1 MEISLDLIMLLTNGV
16 FTLLCGF
23 VIVYLLLL
31 KRLVPSLFY
40 YSWITGFFI
49 YGIEII
55 LRVLG
60 VIPQILVEAMVFGAF
75 VCFATGVLYLSR
87 AKILLAILAVISCFS
102 FVFVFIYLSGIIS
115 SSILA
120 AFGGSVVYLF
130 VAAAIVHQRF
140 IFGISTERLAIGW
153 LLLYYTNIFLPNM
166 GWITDIFAILAKI
179 LILMGIV
186 NYDFIVIAK
195 KAREKHFP
203 PPEAGYGREGG
214 FKLLFSSENQN
225 AMLRESNWLRKRIEI
240 NVKQGLETSIF
251 AFQDVVPHN
260 ELRSLKW
267 ISPEKVFIYLFSSS
281 AQKAKSEFT
290 VLPMG
295 LAQIGAA
302 LSQVMKQNK
311 SSENGCVVVFFH
323 LSLLI
328 QLYGTDAVYE
338 MLLNKMGYLRENG
351 ITLYLVFYPSIHNEQ
366 STISLFTQ
374 LADETIKL

>member
-1 MEISLDLIMLLTNGV
+1 MEISLDLLMLLTNGV

-40 YSWITGFFI
+40 YSWIIGFFI
-49 YGIEII
+49 YGIEIC
-55 LRVLG
+55 LRVFG
-60 VIPQILVEAMVFGAF
+60 IIPHIIVEAMVFCAF
-75 VCFATGVLYLSR
+75 VCFATGVLYLSK
-87 AKILLAILAVISCFS
+87 AKPLLFTLALFS
-102 FVFVFIYLSGIIS
+102 SLSVVFVFLYLSGSIS
-115 SSILA
+115 STLLA

-130 VAAAIVHQRF
+130 VAAAVVHQRL

-153 LLLYYTNIFLPNM
+153 LLLYYTNVFIPSM
-166 GWITDIFAILAKI
+166 GWVTDIFAILAKI
-179 LILMGIV
+179 LILMGLV

-214 FKLLFSSENQN
+214 FKLLLSSENQN
-225 AMLRESNWLRKRIEI
+225 AMLRESNWLRKKIEY
-240 NVKQGLETSIF
+240 NMKQGLETSIF

-260 ELRSLKW
+260 ELRALKW
-267 ISPEKVFIYLFSSS
+267 VNPEKVFIYLFSSS
-281 AQKAKSEFT
+281 AQKAKSEFA

-302 LSQVMKQNK
+302 LSQVMKQSK
-311 SSENGCVVVFFH
+311 SSENGCLVVFLH

-351 ITLYLVFYPSIHNEQ
+351 ITLYSIFYPSMHNEQ
-366 STISLFTQ
+366 SVISLFTR